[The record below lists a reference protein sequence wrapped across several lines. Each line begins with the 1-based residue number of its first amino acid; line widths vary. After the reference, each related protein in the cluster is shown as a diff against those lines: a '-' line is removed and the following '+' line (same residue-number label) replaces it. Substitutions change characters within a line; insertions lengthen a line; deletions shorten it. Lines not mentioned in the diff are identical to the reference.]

1 MLKKDWELHHICLVV
16 RNWNDTLDYYQSTRM
31 GISVGPQ
38 AMYMDYRHGGRPQ
51 AMYMDYRHG
60 GPADIYANDKV
71 PRVSGGS
78 GPGKPLKMESK
89 QGRRQD
95 NYTFMDKDCLVGD
108 LLLEIGENQGIPL
121 EGVTHVCYN
130 VPDIN
135 AETDKLLEKGCELMW
150 SITQGGNL
158 LENHIDTRKYG
169 NVDISFRPPV
179 LELERAWL
187 DHHHSY
193 PYLKDW
199 KFHGIGIGVRDL
211 DKAVEYYKML
221 DIIDFQ
227 DEIELDGNLLEPIK
241 VSSENMELD
250 FRMRANVGQVGPMV
264 FEFIQP
270 LEGNSVYQESL
281 DSRGEGVADLA
292 FTVDDLEKEAA
303 EMIYRGMPVVLSGK
317 PKNGP
322 AFACFD
328 TRKNSGNI
336 MIRLIQRE

>member
-38 AMYMDYRHGGRPQ
+38 AMYMDYRHGG
-51 AMYMDYRHG
+51 
-60 GPADIYANDKV
+60 PADIYANDKV

-89 QGRRQD
+89 QGRRED

-292 FTVDDLEKEAA
+292 FTVDDLEKEAT